1 MGAFRQ
7 HVAIDLGTATFLMYV
22 EKKGITVN
30 QSSLVTTRRNTDR
43 ITALGDESKNM
54 LGRINKDNEV
64 IQPICGGVIS
74 RYTLTKKMLS
84 YYLNKSIKSPLHRI
98 FKPEAMIA
106 IPVHT
111 TNVQKRA
118 VERAAQEAGCSRVFM
133 IEEPLAAAIGAG
145 LDVSKPEGR
154 MIVDIGGGTTDIAV
168 LSYNG
173 VVVGKSLR
181 VAGDAF
187 DAAITQFIKNKF
199 SIQIS
204 PLEAENI
211 KKKLVC
217 LYPSYEQPDMEIH
230 GSNVVNGEYEIHTIT
245 SEEMMEPL
253 METVVPI
260 LDCIRDILEET
271 PPDLVGDIKKN
282 GILMTGNGSLLRGFD
297 ELIHKSTGVDAIVAE
312 EPGLCVVRGAY
323 KVLANMTEEQ
333 KSKA

>member
-1 MGAFRQ
+1 MALKQ
-7 HVAIDLGTATFLMYV
+7 HVAIDLGTATFLIYT

-30 QSSLVTTRRNTDR
+30 QSSLVTVKRYTDR
-43 ITALGDESKNM
+43 IVALGDESKNM

-64 IQPICGGVIS
+64 VQPICNGVIS

-84 YYLNKSIKSPLHRI
+84 YYLGKSIKNPLMRV

-133 IEEPLAAAIGAG
+133 SEEPLAAAIGAG
-145 LDVSKPEGR
+145 LDVSEPEGR

-173 VVVGKSLR
+173 VVAGKSLK
-181 VAGDAF
+181 VAGNAF
-187 DAAITQFIKNKF
+187 DKAIAEYIRNKY
-199 SIQIS
+199 SIAIS

-211 KKKLVC
+211 KKRTVC
-217 LYPSYEQPDMEIH
+217 LYPGYEQEDMEIH
-230 GSNVVNGEYEIHTIT
+230 GSNVVNGEYEIQTIT

-253 METVVPI
+253 MEAVVPI
-260 LDCIRDILEET
+260 LDCIREILEET

-282 GILMTGNGSLLRGFD
+282 GILMTGNGSLIRGLD
-297 ELIHKSTGVDAIVAE
+297 ELIHKSTGIDAIVAE
-312 EPGLCVVRGAY
+312 NPGLCVVRGAY
-323 KVLANMTEEQ
+323 KVLMNMTEEQ
-333 KSKA
+333 KRNK